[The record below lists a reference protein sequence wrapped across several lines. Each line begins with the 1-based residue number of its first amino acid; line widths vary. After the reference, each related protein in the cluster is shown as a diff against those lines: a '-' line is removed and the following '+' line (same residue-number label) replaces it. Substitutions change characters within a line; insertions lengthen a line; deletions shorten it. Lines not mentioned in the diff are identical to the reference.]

1 MAFITVP
8 GGFAHPC
15 RLFSSEARVAAADG
29 CRDGHW
35 SEGGFSSAPIGLGSG
50 SFTAW
55 LLWFPLRYELIKPS
69 HTFLTV
75 FRNS

>member
-1 MAFITVP
+1 MGIFAPFPSSSAFHSAEVMAFITVP
-8 GGFAHPC
+8 GGFACPC

-55 LLWFPLRYELIKPS
+55 LL
-69 HTFLTV
+69 
-75 FRNS
+75 